1 MGMQPLSGFLAGPIS
16 RARVDR
22 VLMSTNSRMAGRQT
36 LLGQAFDAVWQELAG
51 NYTTALIIEEKRM
64 RLALIILALAN
75 FGERDPDEIKDNA
88 LATMQ
93 FREQQIQSMH

>member
-1 MGMQPLSGFLAGPIS
+1 MAHNLFNEPVGH
-16 RARVDR
+16 DR
-22 VLMSTNSRMAGRQT
+22 GTLT

-75 FGERDPDEIKDNA
+75 VGERDLDKIKDDA
-88 LATMQ
+88 LAIMRM
-93 FREQQIQSMH
+93 REQQIRSMH

>member
-1 MGMQPLSGFLAGPIS
+1 MAHNLFNEPVGHDRGTLA
-16 RARVDR
+16 
-22 VLMSTNSRMAGRQT
+22 
-36 LLGQAFDAVWQELAG
+36 LLGQAFDEVWQEIAG
-51 NYTTALIIEEKRM
+51 NYSSAPVIEEKRM

-75 FGERDPDEIKDNA
+75 FGERDPDEIKDKA